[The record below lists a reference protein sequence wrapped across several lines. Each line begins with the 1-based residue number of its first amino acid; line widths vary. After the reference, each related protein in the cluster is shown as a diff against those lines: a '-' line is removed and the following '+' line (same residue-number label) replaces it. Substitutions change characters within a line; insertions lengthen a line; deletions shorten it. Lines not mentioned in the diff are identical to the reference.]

1 MKRLAAAIFV
11 LGSLWAVQAEDLSK
25 YRDFSFGADLG
36 TIAKQAGVDPSRA
49 RMLHSRPALMQELAW
64 RPQAQPVKE
73 VVFIF
78 FDGEL
83 YKISVSY
90 DRHETEGL
98 TADDLV
104 GAISG
109 RYGASSK
116 PAAPSTA
123 PSFGEQDEGIAQ
135 WQDAQYRFELIK
147 ASYGPEFKLVGVLKR
162 LEQPAR
168 SANLEAA
175 RLDQKEAP
183 EREAA
188 RIASADDAERVRL
201 AQARLV
207 NKPKFRP
214 EER

>member
-11 LGSLWAVQAEDLSK
+11 LGFLSGVQAEDLSK
-25 YRDFSFGADLG
+25 YRDFSFGAGLG
-36 TIAKQAGVDPSRA
+36 TIAKQAGVDPSGVRV
-49 RMLHSRPALMQELAW
+49 LHSRPALVQELAW

-73 VVFIF
+73 VVFTF

-98 TADDLV
+98 TANDLID
-104 GAISG
+104 AISG
-109 RYGASSK
+109 TYGASTK
-116 PAAPSTA
+116 PAAPSTV
-123 PSFGEQDEGIAQ
+123 PSFGEQDEVIAQ

-147 ASYGPEFKLVGVLKR
+147 GSYGPEFKLVGVLKR
-162 LEQPAR
+162 LEQPVRA
-168 SANLEAA
+168 ANIEAA

-188 RIASADDAERVRL
+188 RIASADDAEKIRL

-214 EER
+214 